1 MTVMTRTGWLLTLA
15 CCVPPLIGLAA
26 QAPRQG
32 SSAAPAV
39 ADASGSS
46 LEALFQQYQQGQF
59 DVVHTALKGRASAFE
74 GVASEVEPFV
84 SRHRSPIAAAFL
96 LEVAEAGYRAA
107 ASGSADVFD
116 RASALALQFPPG
128 SDFDRAW
135 QLAAL
140 SLMQG
145 RGAGTDFDSIGRWED
160 GVREATR
167 HLSHIANRGLDP
179 GMLGLAAGI
188 IREQAAWNGL
198 LVIRTI
204 GSSTATKT
212 TEANLREVR
221 HRVRQAVDMFRAAQQ
236 FPTVRA
242 EATLRLAAML
252 AFEGEHA
259 QALHVVA
266 DPNVLQLFA
275 SVETL
280 TSEPR
285 LVFLSQFLR
294 GHYLQARGELDEAT
308 SAYHSALD
316 IVPDAPSARLALGTV
331 LYARGLDPDY
341 DQMFPVV
348 TSAAGMDPWATFRYG
363 DYRLWEPR
371 LQALR
376 AQVMREAGR

>member
-1 MTVMTRTGWLLTLA
+1 MTRTGWLLTLT

-26 QAPRQG
+26 QAPQRG
-32 SSAAPAV
+32 SSAAAPV

-46 LEALFQQYQQGQF
+46 LDALFQQYQHGQF
-59 DVVHTALKGRASAFE
+59 DAVHATLQGRASAFE
-74 GVASEVEPFV
+74 GVASEVDPFV

-107 ASGSADVFD
+107 APGSEDVFD
-116 RASALALQFPPG
+116 RASALALEFAPG
-128 SDFDRAW
+128 SDFDRVW

-140 SLMQG
+140 SLMEG
-145 RGAGTDFDSIGRWED
+145 RGAGTDFDSIGRLED

-167 HLSHIANRGLDP
+167 HLSHIANRRLDP
-179 GMLGLAAGI
+179 GTLALAAGI

-204 GSSTATKT
+204 GSSAATKT
-212 TEANLREVR
+212 SEINLQEAR
-221 HRVRQAVDMFRAAQQ
+221 HRVRRAVDLLRAAQQ

-266 DPNVLQLFA
+266 DPTVLNLFA
-275 SVETL
+275 TVETL
-280 TSEPR
+280 TSESR
-285 LVFLSQFLR
+285 LIYLSRFLR
-294 GHYLQARGELDEAT
+294 GHYLQARGELEGAA
-308 SAYHSALD
+308 SAYQSALD
-316 IVPDAPSARLALGTV
+316 VIPDAPSARLALGTV
-331 LYARGLDPDY
+331 LYAGGLDPDY
-341 DQMFPVV
+341 DGMFPVV
-348 TSAAGMDPWATFRYG
+348 TAATPTALDPWATFRYG
-363 DYRLWEPR
+363 DYRLWASR

-376 AQVMREAGR
+376 DYVMREAGR